1 MTKKMTKKEIEK
13 VFDDL
18 QIHGKSTNHGVF
30 QVWDVHPIEK
40 GTRII
45 MKAYK

>member
-1 MTKKMTKKEIEK
+1 MTKEEIEK

-18 QIHGKSTNHGVF
+18 QIHGKSTNHGAF
-30 QVWDVHPIEK
+30 QVWDVRPIEK